1 MREVATQA
9 RDSGH
14 EFKMWPRTRKGW
26 TEKGLFDAGRLE
38 RMGKKQEVRSN
49 NRET

>member
-14 EFKMWPRTRKGW
+14 ER
-26 TEKGLFDAGRLE
+26 EKGLFDAGRLE
-38 RMGKKQEVRSN
+38 RMGKKKEVRGN
-49 NRET
+49 NGET